1 MITNCLTFEQLQA
14 YTSTT
19 INKVEKSLLYTHISN
34 CELCACAVNG
44 FATIPF
50 ASDELVAIHR
60 KIDAKTNATSANPL
74 TFSRVIIMMASFIA
88 IAFVYKLADN
98 NKKQIA
104 TPIELSNSTILI
116 PIKNEKKTASSEEI
130 LSVTK
135 TYKKIVSKIQYQ
147 KFERTIS
154 PTEQLDIIE
163 PISIHSLMKEADNS
177 DFEIKVPENDLNSLY
192 IYDLKISDYNNL
204 YFSFQKKDD
213 NSFFENHTSVSREN
227 KKSPVDENEE
237 KEQIPS
243 DKILKK
249 GLLSFREQDFHASL
263 FNFDVLLDRNAKD
276 VNAQFYSAL
285 AYYNLNNMS
294 QAIDRLNKV
303 LANNNIAFYSEA
315 QWYLVLASLKMGETE
330 SAKIQLS
337 KIISEKGFYSKNAKQ
352 KLNSLN

>member
-1 MITNCLTFEQLQA
+1 MITNCLTYEQLQA

-44 FATIPF
+44 FTTIPF

-74 TFSRVIIMMASFIA
+74 TFSRVIIMVVSFIA
-88 IAFVYKLADN
+88 IAGVYRLADHNAKQTIDPIKLA
-98 NKKQIA
+98 K
-104 TPIELSNSTILI
+104 STILI

-135 TYKKIVSKIQYQ
+135 TYKKIVNKIQFQ

-163 PISIHSLMKEADNS
+163 PISIHSLIVEADNS
-177 DFEIKVPENDLNSLY
+177 DFEIKTPENSLNSLY

-204 YFSFQKKDD
+204 YFSFQMKDD
-213 NSFFENHTSVSREN
+213 NLFFKNHTSVSREN
-227 KKSPVDENEE
+227 KKSVIDENEE
-237 KEQIPS
+237 KEQLSS
-243 DKILKK
+243 DKILKR
-249 GLLSFREQDFHASL
+249 GLLSFREQNFNASL
-263 FNFDVLLDRNAKD
+263 FNFNLLLDRNARD

-285 AYYNLNNMS
+285 AYYNLNNMRK
-294 QAIDRLNKV
+294 ATDRLNEV
-303 LANNNIAFYSEA
+303 LTNNNTAFYSEA
-315 QWYLVLASLKMGETE
+315 QWYLAIASLKMGETE

-337 KIISEKGFYSKNAKQ
+337 KIILEKGFYSKNAKQ
-352 KLNSLN
+352 KLNSLK